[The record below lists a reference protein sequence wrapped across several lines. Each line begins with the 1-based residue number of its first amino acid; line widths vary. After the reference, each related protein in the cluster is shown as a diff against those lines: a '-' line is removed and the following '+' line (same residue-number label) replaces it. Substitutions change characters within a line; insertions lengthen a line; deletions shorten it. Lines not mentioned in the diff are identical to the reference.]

1 MNNLRLDLHVHTVYS
16 GDSLIKLPDLIKYV
30 KKKQLDGI
38 AICDHNTIKAYK
50 KLKDKAKK
58 HEFILIPGME
68 IETHIGEVIG
78 LFLEDEVSCENNNFF
93 HIVNQI
99 RDYGGLVIIP
109 HPFDFIRRNHLKTD
123 LINDKIIKKYID
135 GVEIMNSRI
144 MFHKCIK
151 KAIEFKTKYNL
162 FETAG
167 SDAHHYKEIGNGYT
181 LIQTPQGN
189 SLEEIKQA
197 LLSKLSISMG
207 SRSSPFYHLIT
218 IINKIKMREY
228 L

>member
-1 MNNLRLDLHVHTVYS
+1 VNKLRLDLHVHTIYS
-16 GDSLIKLPDLIKYV
+16 GDSLIKIPNLITYV
-30 KKKQLDGI
+30 KKKKLDGM
-38 AICDHNTIKAYK
+38 AICDHNTLKGYK
-50 KLKDKAKK
+50 KLKDKAEK
-58 HEFILIPGME
+58 HDFILIPGME

-109 HPFDFIRRNHLKTD
+109 HPFDFLRRNHLKTH

-144 MFHKCIK
+144 MFQNCIR
-151 KAIEFKTKYNL
+151 KAMDFKTKYNL

-181 LIQTPQGN
+181 LIQTPQIT
-189 SLEEIKQA
+189 SLEMIKQA
-197 LLSKLSISMG
+197 LLSKQSISMG
-207 SRSSPFYHLIT
+207 CKSSPFYHLIT
-218 IINKIKMREY
+218 IINKLKIREY
-228 L
+228 F

>member
-1 MNNLRLDLHVHTVYS
+1 
-16 GDSLIKLPDLIKYV
+16 
-30 KKKQLDGI
+30 
-38 AICDHNTIKAYK
+38 
-50 KLKDKAKK
+50 
-58 HEFILIPGME
+58 ME

-144 MFHKCIK
+144 MFQKCIK